1 MSTQADGDTGKR
13 PSAMSNLRRSN
24 HPARALIL
32 AILGIAGGAIAD
44 SAPDY
49 RLAGIVAVGQDH
61 LLAVIEMPDGKQG
74 LFRAGDAL
82 GSGRIRDITRSDVRV
97 EMNGQDLLLSLRGNP
112 KLSAAVPV
120 VEAPEEDDTIAQ
132 APTEDVTTRKQ
143 PLFYGDTV
151 RLLNSARGGAAEPQ
165 TAGATATANGAPAAT
180 GEQLSTRMNELLG
193 VPAGAR
199 IVAVDGSAASSPQ
212 DVIDKV
218 VPLLGA
224 GRAVR
229 LDVTGAG
236 DLQTIYIT
244 PVEEDISTPP

>member
-1 MSTQADGDTGKR
+1 
-13 PSAMSNLRRSN
+13 MSNVPRSN
-24 HPARALIL
+24 HAARALIL
-32 AILGIAGGAIAD
+32 AILGIAGAALAD

-112 KLSAAVPV
+112 KLSAAVPAA
-120 VEAPEEDDTIAQ
+120 EAPEEEDTIAQ

-143 PLFYGDTV
+143 PLFYGDTM
-151 RLLNSARGGAAEPQ
+151 RLLNSARGGAAADKQ
-165 TAGATATANGAPAAT
+165 AAGAPATANGAPVAT

-218 VPLLGA
+218 VPLLGS

-244 PVEEDISTPP
+244 PVEEDISTP